1 MKSQQISHFSEWI
14 QPPAQFRSS
23 TYYMY
28 IFWWQLCLP
37 TVYNC
42 EKYPAI
48 WSRYLVF
55 LAYRLCLP
63 RAKED
68 IVLLCSMNFYCCWI
82 FMNVFLMQNFQGIWS
97 FDLVFLNWL
106 KMVIDIWQWVGNH
119 QNRESESKV
128 VNMLLPFFLM
138 IFCLLS

>member
-63 RAKED
+63 RAKGD
-68 IVLLCSMNFYCCWI
+68 IVLLCSMNFYSCWI

-97 FDLVFLNWL
+97 FDLVFYQLVKNGNWYL
-106 KMVIDIWQWVGNH
+106 AMSGKPL
-119 QNRESESKV
+119 NRESESKV
-128 VNMLLPFFLM
+128 VNMLLLFFLM

>member
-14 QPPAQFRSS
+14 QPPAQLRSS

-63 RAKED
+63 RAKGD
-68 IVLLCSMNFYCCWI
+68 IVLLCSMNFYSCWI

-97 FDLVFLNWL
+97 FDLVFYQLVKNGNWYL
-106 KMVIDIWQWVGNH
+106 AMSGKPL
-119 QNRESESKV
+119 NRESESKV
-128 VNMLLPFFLM
+128 VNML
-138 IFCLLS
+138 